1 MLSSLSSRSKGRYQ
15 YDKYF
20 YNLKEN
26 KIIVLANLNVKF
38 LQFRESPKAI
48 GCQIFDWVPM
58 EVQNLETLEGSEGAV
73 PDDFQLVAVEVQT
86 FQTVQTPES
95 GWDYRLLNGR

>member
-1 MLSSLSSRSKGRYQ
+1 
-15 YDKYF
+15 
-20 YNLKEN
+20 
-26 KIIVLANLNVKF
+26 
-38 LQFRESPKAI
+38 
-48 GCQIFDWVPM
+48 M